1 MATQE
6 NKIRFSIGSVFS
18 GEGFTKAD
26 NAMKGIG
33 RTAKSAMRVIGSA
46 LSDATKMAD
55 GLGGA
60 VGKVGSSVIGVASSF
75 AQMGIA
81 GGVMA
86 AMKVSADWLTESFKE
101 LAEELDAIEKE
112 WNAAVDAY
120 NAEAMK
126 EAVDATKYAMTQLKD
141 VSQANQKAF
150 DSMTAAA
157 AKMADAVAKTADA
170 KGASTI
176 SEMLIGNFNEAMK
189 AETASLKALI
199 TAQGNEAV
207 ARVKEQQVREQ
218 QAAKIGAAQEAY
230 TESLRA
236 VVLSTDSVK
245 AAAEAVREA
254 EKEVAVARQKYG
266 TTSSQYATALA
277 DREKATAALTATE
290 NDLAAREAASA
301 LASQNLEAA
310 KAQGSAAISAATL
323 ATQQAQAATEEAA
336 KADRIAAMKQ
346 DAKNEAV
353 AVATDAVTYYAQQ
366 VAVAEEGTAR
376 HAEMTKKLE
385 DAEGALMDARIAAA
399 DEEEAQRLSLE
410 KLRKSTETLAEKR
423 EKAAELEGQL
433 KGLQDMRNGVVGQQA
448 AAMEQ
453 LVAAHE
459 AQKEINGG
467 LVQGMATDQA
477 VHRGISGQGYTY
489 QVGANGTPDNFI
501 DYQRAQRYG
510 GRAERDAASAAA
522 RNDADARRYDRLL
535 EDSILGKN
543 VSDRDRKFMDDYE
556 DFMDSQQTESE
567 WQRAIDDLKG
577 TQNKTLSDLDKQIDE
592 IKTKI
597 EELGLK

>member
-33 RTAKSAMRVIGSA
+33 RTAKSAMPVIGSVF
-46 LSDATKMAD
+46 SDATKMAD

-60 VGKVGSSVIGVASSF
+60 VGKVGSSVMGVASSF
-75 AQMGIA
+75 ANMGIA

-101 LAEELDAIEKE
+101 LADELDAIEKE
-112 WNAAVDAY
+112 WNDAVDAY

-126 EAVDATKYAMTQLKD
+126 EAIDATKYAMTQLKD

-218 QAAKIGAAQEAY
+218 QAAKIGAAQDAY
-230 TESLRA
+230 TASLRA

-290 NDLAAREAASA
+290 NDLTARQAASA
-301 LASQNLEAA
+301 LAAQNLEVAQ
-310 KAQGSAAISAATL
+310 AQGAAAISAATL

-346 DAKNEAV
+346 DAKNEAI
-353 AVATDAVTYYAQQ
+353 AAATDAVIYYEQQ
-366 VAVAEEGTAR
+366 VAVAKEGTAR
-376 HAEMTKKLE
+376 HAEMTRKLE
-385 DAEGALMDARIAAA
+385 DAESALMDARIAAA
-399 DEEEAQRLSLE
+399 TEEEAQRLSLE
-410 KLRKSTETLAEKR
+410 KLRKSNETLASKR
-423 EKAAELEGQL
+423 KKAAELEGQL
-433 KGLQDMRNGVVGQQA
+433 SALQDQRKQTVKGQERAMQTVEAVRAAQQA
-448 AAMEQ
+448 
-453 LVAAHE
+453 
-459 AQKEINGG
+459 INAG
-467 LVQGMATDQA
+467 LSAGMATDQQ

-522 RNDADARRYDRLL
+522 RNDSAARRYDRLL
-535 EDSILGKN
+535 DDAIQDKKI
-543 VSDRDRKFMDDYE
+543 SDRDQKFMDDYE
-556 DFMDSQQTESE
+556 SFMDSQRTESE
-567 WQRAIDDLKG
+567 WQQAIDDLKG
-577 TQNKTLSDLDKQIDE
+577 AQNKTLSDLDKRIDDL
-592 IKTKI
+592 KTKL

>member
-6 NKIRFSIGSVFS
+6 NKIRFSIGSVFN

-33 RTAKSAMRVIGSA
+33 RTAKSAMPVIGSA

-60 VGKVGSSVIGVASSF
+60 VGKVGSSVMGVASSF

-112 WNAAVDAY
+112 WNDAVAAYD
-120 NAEAMK
+120 AEAMK

-218 QAAKIGAAQEAY
+218 QAAKIGAAQDAY
-230 TESLRA
+230 TASLRA

-310 KAQGSAAISAATL
+310 KAQGAAAISAATL

-346 DAKNEAV
+346 EAKNEAV
-353 AVATDAVTYYAQQ
+353 AAAAEAVTYYAQQ
-366 VAVAEEGTAR
+366 VAVAKEGTAR

-385 DAEGALMDARIAAA
+385 DAESALMDARIAAA
-399 DEEEAQRLSLE
+399 AEEEAQRLSLE
-410 KLRKSTETLAEKR
+410 KLRKSNETLASKR

-433 KGLQDMRNGVVGQQA
+433 SALQDQRKQTVEGQERAMQTVEAVRAAQQA
-448 AAMEQ
+448 
-453 LVAAHE
+453 
-459 AQKEINGG
+459 INAG
-467 LVQGMATDQA
+467 LSAGMATDQQ

-489 QVGANGTPDNFI
+489 QTGANGMPDNFI

-510 GRAERDAASAAA
+510 GRAERDAATRAA
-522 RNDADARRYDRLL
+522 RNDSAARRYDRLL
-535 EDSILGKN
+535 DDKILDKKI
-543 VSDRDRKFMDDYE
+543 SDRDQKFMDDYE
-556 DFMDSQQTESE
+556 SFMDSQSTDSE
-567 WQRAIDDLKG
+567 WQKAVDSLKG
-577 TQNKTLSDLDKQIDE
+577 DQNKTLSTIDKQIE
-592 IKTKI
+592 EVKTKL